1 MLIRILPGLYVAH
14 DQIAEI
20 SATKQDYRIEIR
32 LKNETVHSYIA
43 KGDRFIEIERIAETV
58 NRANAERPD

>member
-20 SATKQDYRIEIR
+20 SATPDYRIEVR
-32 LKNETVHSYIA
+32 LKNETIHSYLA

-58 NRANAERPD
+58 NRANAERLD